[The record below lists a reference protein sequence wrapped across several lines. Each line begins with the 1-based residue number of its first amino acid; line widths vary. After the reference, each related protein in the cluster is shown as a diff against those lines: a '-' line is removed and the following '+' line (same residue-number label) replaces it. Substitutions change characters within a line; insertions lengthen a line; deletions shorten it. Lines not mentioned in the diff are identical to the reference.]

1 MRPLISTILLN
12 CLLIAALSGCQ
23 KSPLDAPTAAPVG
36 LRDVAALRLN
46 FRYEADVPAPPEE
59 AKNAAEERNALV
71 QTNFDQ
77 TRPQELVDRTIVSP
91 DKQRVV
97 AVYHRADDAPSE
109 FRLDM
114 YSASGSLLKKITP
127 DAMAAHF
134 PETIVWSPD
143 SQNVAFVAVTRTGG
157 IVLPTSSPDANSAV
171 NANVQTNPANSAN
184 SAAANA
190 ANDTNSANSETNVN
204 AAPINAAPTPTA
216 PTGIL
221 TFRTEQIYLCDANGD
236 GVKPLTQNEGL
247 IYFYFV
253 WSPDGAMLASLAA
266 TNREWQYLSGQAG
279 LKGEIF
285 TPLGRPRLLE
295 KNGRERRLDDGLTQV
310 HPVWSPDSAKVAL
323 AFDRQIR
330 IYDAVGN
337 APTQAAIPLR
347 NQLLLS
353 SQLFDRDLTQKMANT
368 NSTNGVNGAN
378 PATNSA
384 NQVNDSN
391 ANAETTQ
398 NTAANSPPAQ
408 TTLPDEGSLVS
419 FNPII
424 NLEWTANEM
433 LYFQTGYVKLM
444 VNQNDSVRSYVR
456 WHRLILSPQTI
467 SVK

>member
-1 MRPLISTILLN
+1 MRPLILKFLFASLL
-12 CLLIAALSGCQ
+12 LAALSGCQ
-23 KSPLDAPTAAPVG
+23 RNPLETPTVAPAAM
-36 LRDVAALRLN
+36 RDVAALRLN

-71 QTNFDQ
+71 QANFDQ
-77 TRPQELVDRTIVSP
+77 TRPQELVDKTLVSP
-91 DKQRVV
+91 DKQKVL

-114 YSASGSLLKKITP
+114 YSASGNLLKKITS

-134 PETIVWSPD
+134 PDTIIWSPD
-143 SQNVAFVAVTRTGG
+143 SQNVAFVAVTRTGNTA
-157 IVLPTSSPDANSAV
+157 PSTPSPDANSAI
-171 NANVQTNPANSAN
+171 NANVQTNSVN
-184 SAAANA
+184 
-190 ANDTNSANSETNVN
+190 TNSANANAPNANTDANAN
-204 AAPINAAPTPTA
+204 AAPNTNAAVPTAPTPTA
-216 PTGIL
+216 PTGVL

-253 WSPDGAMLASLAA
+253 WSPDGAMLAALAA
-266 TNREWQYLSGQAG
+266 TNREFLYFNGQAE

-285 TPLGRPRLLE
+285 TPLGRPRLVE
-295 KNGRERRLDDGLTQV
+295 KTGRERRLDDGLTQV

-330 IYDAVGN
+330 VYDAVGN

-353 SQLFDRDLTQKMANT
+353 SQLFDRVLTQKMANT
-368 NSTNGVNGAN
+368 NG
-378 PATNSA
+378 TNSA
-384 NQVNDSN
+384 NSANSANEANV
-391 ANAETTQ
+391 NAETNQ
-398 NTAANSPPAQ
+398 NTAANLLPAQ
-408 TTLPDEGSLVS
+408 TTLPEESTLVS

-424 NLEWTANEM
+424 NLDWTANEM

-444 VNQNDSVRSYVR
+444 KNETDSARSYLR
-456 WHRLILSPQTI
+456 WHRLILSPQAI